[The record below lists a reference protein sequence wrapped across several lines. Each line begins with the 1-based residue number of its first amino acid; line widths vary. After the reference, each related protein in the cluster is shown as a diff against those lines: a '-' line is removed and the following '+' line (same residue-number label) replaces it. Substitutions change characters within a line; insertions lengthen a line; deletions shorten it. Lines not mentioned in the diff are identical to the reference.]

1 MSTQQAAVIMP
12 FRDRGLDPL
21 RRDNYRRCLRSWNS
35 EFYTRVVD
43 DGLLGEAMFN
53 RHAAYN
59 AGRRLLREAFDVI
72 VFAESDMVIDL
83 DQVRQAIEMAR
94 DQTGM
99 VVPFTEY
106 HYLSPEDSDLVRRHI
121 KDPQECEPAE
131 LMTEGLS
138 IGAIN
143 VVSLATLDLVGSWDE
158 CFTGNW
164 YDDNAMRIA
173 FEVCAGPLRW
183 VEGPAHHLYHLPG
196 HKGDHLTDAD
206 KAATAANK
214 DRLQLYQEATTPE
227 RIRELTAGVDA

>member
-1 MSTQQAAVIMP
+1 MSQQAAVIVP

-21 RRDNYRRCLRSWNS
+21 RRDNYRRCLRVWT
-35 EFYTRVVD
+35 EHFYVRVAD
-43 DGLLGEAMFN
+43 DGLTSETPFN

-72 VFAESDMVIDL
+72 IFAESDMMIDI
-83 DQVRQAIEMAR
+83 DQVHRAVEMAR
-94 DQTGM
+94 EHPGM

-106 HYLSPEDSDLVRRHI
+106 HYLSPEDSELVRRHV
-121 KDPQECEPAE
+121 KTPQECEPADF
-131 LMTEGLS
+131 MAEGVS

-143 VVSLATLDLVGSWDE
+143 VVSLATLDLVGQWDE
-158 CFTGNW
+158 SFTGNW

-173 FEVCAGPLRW
+173 FELCAGPLRW

-206 KAATAANK
+206 IAATAANK
-214 DRLQLYQEATTPE
+214 ERLRLYQEATTPE
-227 RIRELTAGVDA
+227 RIRELTAGSIA